1 MQTWTILDLLVMN
14 TPDPDT
20 VVISSFQ
27 VSDSGQFVNY
37 SVDLL
42 PPDAANF
49 TPYADITQ
57 AQAIQWTQ
65 DALGAERVAGIY
77 QALDNLIA
85 QAAIPSPQSIP
96 LPWVE

>member
-1 MQTWTILDLLVMN
+1 MN

-37 SVDLL
+37 SVELL
-42 PPDAANF
+42 PPDAKNF
-49 TPYADITQ
+49 TPYSAITE
-57 AQAIQWTQ
+57 AQAVQWTK

-77 QALDNLIA
+77 QALDSLIA
-85 QAAIPSPQSIP
+85 EAAIPSPQSIP
-96 LPWVE
+96 LPWGN

>member
-1 MQTWTILDLLVMN
+1 MQTWTILSLSVMN
-14 TPDPDT
+14 TPDIDT
-20 VVISSFQ
+20 VVTSSFQ

-37 SVDLL
+37 SVELL
-42 PPDAANF
+42 PPDAKNF
-49 TPYADITQ
+49 TPYSAITE

-65 DALGAERVAGIY
+65 DALGAERVAGIS
-77 QALDNLIA
+77 QALDNLVA

>member
-1 MQTWTILDLLVMN
+1 MN
-14 TPDPDT
+14 TPNPDT

-27 VSDSGQFVNY
+27 VSDSGQFVNC
-37 SVDLL
+37 SIDLL
-42 PPDAANF
+42 PPDAKNF
-49 TPYADITQ
+49 TPYADITE

-65 DALGAERVAGIY
+65 DALGAERVAAIL

-85 QAAIPSPQSIP
+85 QAAIPLPQSIP

>member
-1 MQTWTILDLLVMN
+1 MN
-14 TPDPDT
+14 TPNPDT

-27 VSDSGQFVNY
+27 VSGSGQFVNY
-37 SVDLL
+37 SVELL
-42 PPDAANF
+42 PPDAKNF
-49 TPYADITQ
+49 TPYADITE

-65 DALGAERVAGIY
+65 DALGAERVAGIS